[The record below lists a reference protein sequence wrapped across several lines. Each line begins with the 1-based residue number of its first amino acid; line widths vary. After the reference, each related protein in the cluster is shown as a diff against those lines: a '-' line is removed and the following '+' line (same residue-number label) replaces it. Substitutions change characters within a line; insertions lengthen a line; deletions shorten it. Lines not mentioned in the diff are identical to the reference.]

1 MTPNNSK
8 SIFKFL
14 ENATEKEKR
23 DLRNELEIM
32 AAVGEHPN
40 VINLIAACTETGI
53 SQFSFKPGHRC
64 KFIKFYEHIVTPNFV
79 MAKHELKTC
88 LW

>member
-1 MTPNNSK
+1 
-8 SIFKFL
+8 
-14 ENATEKEKR
+14 
-23 DLRNELEIM
+23 M

-53 SQFSFKPGHRC
+53 SQFNFKPGHRC
-64 KFIKFYEHIVTPNFV
+64 KVIKFYEHIATLYFV
-79 MAKHELKTC
+79 MAKHELETC

>member
-1 MTPNNSK
+1 MTHNNSK
-8 SIFKFL
+8 SIFKIL

-32 AAVGEHPN
+32 ATVGEHPN

-53 SQFSFKPGHRC
+53 SQFNFKPGHRW
-64 KFIKFYEHIVTPNFV
+64 KVIKFYEHIATLIFV
-79 MAKHELKTC
+79 MAKHELETC